1 MCKPKAEGELGF
13 RDLYAFNMVVLAKQG
28 WRVFHHP
35 SSLVAQV
42 FKAQYFPN
50 SSFWEAETPAS
61 SLYYWQSIIKAKE
74 VLVCGSKWVVGNGWT
89 IRVWL
94 DKWLPRPSTFKVIL
108 ALPPERIQMK
118 VEKLIDTSTRVWRTD
133 LLSEFFSSDEVS
145 LILSLPISFRALEDR
160 LVWHYDKHDL
170 FFVKSGYW
178 VARQW
183 LQSSNSSSSSS
194 TNVSAYV
201 KLWKHLWKANIPP
214 KVKNFT

>member
-1 MCKPKAEGELGF
+1 
-13 RDLYAFNMVVLAKQG
+13 
-28 WRVFHHP
+28 
-35 SSLVAQV
+35 
-42 FKAQYFPN
+42 
-50 SSFWEAETPAS
+50 
-61 SLYYWQSIIKAKE
+61 
-74 VLVCGSKWVVGNGWT
+74 
-89 IRVWL
+89 
-94 DKWLPRPSTFKVIL
+94 
-108 ALPPERIQMK
+108 MK

-145 LILSLPISFRALEDR
+145 LILSIPISFLAPEDR

-183 LQSSNSSSSSS
+183 LQSSDSSSSSS